1 MSFAGL
7 REQLSEKP
15 LPSGSGGV
23 TETTFVGRS
32 AEIAQVVRLLRESR
46 LVTLTGLGGVGKTR
60 LARRVAEEISAEFPG
75 GCRQVELA
83 SLTDPH
89 LLPATV
95 ADGMGLADRSARP
108 QQEVLADWLSSRR
121 SLLMLD
127 TCEHLVDAVASL
139 VDTLLRRAPGLR
151 VLATGR
157 QPLGVSGEHVYPVP
171 PLPVEDAVTL
181 LRDRAGLT
189 EGAGG
194 ASGTG
199 GAGASGEAPGTGG
212 GGPGS
217 DGRSAEGA
225 DGGAGGV
232 GGADGEAGL
241 AELCEGLDCVPL
253 AIELAAVRL
262 RTTSPARLIRELG
275 DRYRLLTGGGS
286 IGDDP
291 AGGGPMSGV
300 PARGAPAGD
309 GPIGGGVTGGGGLV
323 RHESLRAAMGWS
335 HELCTPAERLLWA
348 RLSVFASDFDLEAA
362 ERVCAG
368 GPLPAAL
375 VLEAL
380 TGLAEK
386 SLVQRE
392 DHPTGVR
399 LRMLDTVR
407 EFGAEWLH
415 RLGEHETVRGRHRDH
430 YLRLAERCAAEWPG
444 RQVEWYARMRAE
456 QCNLRKAFEVCLAD
470 PGWTRAALD
479 LAGSLWFLWI
489 CCGLVRQGRHYLEAA
504 LRSDAEPGPERTRAL
519 WVCAWVAVLQGDL
532 EAARELLARCRAE
545 DAGGSAA
552 GYVLQIEGLLAL
564 TRRDSSR
571 AVELLERAVVW
582 HTAGGDMS
590 AGLLPCHMLAALSL
604 LAAGRPEAA
613 DRMLVKG
620 RGLCEAYGEE
630 WSRTQMEYV
639 SAWAEHLKGRPSGA
653 LRHARAALAGAR
665 LFEDLLLTVACV
677 ELIAWT
683 AAAEAVRAK
692 TGGGRGGAG
701 AACRAARLLGAA
713 QVVWDSSGLPQFL
726 SPIFITVR
734 QRAVTQAVK
743 VLGGGEF
750 DTRFAQGRALDLRL
764 AVKYA
769 LEEKNS

>member
-1 MSFAGL
+1 M
-7 REQLSEKP
+7 
-15 LPSGSGGV
+15 
-23 TETTFVGRS
+23 ETTFVGRS

-60 LARRVAEEISAEFPG
+60 LARRVAEEVSAEFPG

-83 SLTDPH
+83 PLTDPH

-189 EGAGG
+189 EGV
-194 ASGTG
+194 
-199 GAGASGEAPGTGG
+199 
-212 GGPGS
+212 
-217 DGRSAEGA
+217 
-225 DGGAGGV
+225 GGV

-241 AELCEGLDCVPL
+241 AELCERLDCVPL

-262 RTTSPARLIRELG
+262 RTTSPERLIRELG

-291 AGGGPMSGV
+291 VGGDPMSGDPAGGV
-300 PARGAPAGD
+300 PAGGAPVGD

-362 ERVCAG
+362 EQVCAG

-456 QCNLRKAFEVCLAD
+456 QCNLRKAFELCLAD

-613 DRMLVKG
+613 DSMLVKG

-692 TGGGRGGAG
+692 AGAGRGAETG
-701 AACRAARLLGAA
+701 AARRAARLLGAA